1 MTSSITSANNL
12 IIVITVIFVIA
23 AIAILRA
30 IEYFIISSKYK
41 LFYHLTAV
49 AVLINIFI
57 LVFLVYT
64 FEPVIIVKGP
74 AGPKGNR
81 GKVGYTGASDTCGMC
96 SIQTTSLGY
105 HRNEKAK
112 RETIIIE
119 NPILNTSTY

>member
-30 IEYFIISSKYK
+30 IEYFISSSKYK
-41 LFYHLTAV
+41 LFYHLTTV

-81 GKVGYTGASDTCGMC
+81 GKAGYKGASDTCGMC
-96 SIQTTSLGY
+96 GIQTTSLGY
-105 HRNEKAK
+105 HKIEKAK
-112 RETIIIE
+112 LDTVVIE
-119 NPILNTSTY
+119 NPILNTSSY